1 MTKTFCDECGR
12 EMPKTSEPH
21 RYEIKR
27 GDTKFVFDITASR
40 QVVKANTWTSGG
52 MDVCGVC
59 VFRIIQAEPQ
69 EERKA

>member
-27 GDTKFVFDITASR
+27 GDTKFVFDIAASR
-40 QVVKANTWTSGG
+40 QVAKANTWTSVG

-59 VFRIIQAEPQ
+59 VFRIIKDDTSD
-69 EERKA
+69 RRD